1 MNFLFNKFSYIDISC
16 ISLIDISCISYI
28 KILIY
33 VVHSGLRIKIFVPQH
48 FSPNSLIERFKQF
61 IMTVLFTK
69 LVR

>member
-1 MNFLFNKFSYIDISC
+1 MNFLINKFSYIDISC
-16 ISLIDISCISYI
+16 ISLNRSKKSYI

-33 VVHSGLRIKIFVPQH
+33 VVHFGLRIKIFVPQH